1 MHTKRATSF
10 TRIVIFSL
18 ILFATAAGLG
28 ACVSQGVLPQLDT
41 PQLAYDVE
49 TATLDWQDVDSAV
62 GYSISCYQAG
72 KMDDPVMRLDVE
84 QSQWVCTDLNAGTYD
99 VRVTAR
105 ADAST
110 HRDSETAER
119 RIKVLD
125 SVTTPIDPVD
135 PPQIQTADLY
145 LRNLFYV
152 QGSKQDLILEFGDAV
167 PTALQGGNLRAE
179 DYNLT
184 TNPNRLQIRA
194 SYLTKLQT
202 GVVVPFTVQLDN
214 GANKSYELRVVSDL
228 YTLQTADQTPYL
240 AVSAQETA
248 QYLPSLYLYDRTGK
262 TVTTS
267 GHVQYVLLDGS
278 LISSFQY
285 SLSSQ
290 NNTIALRTTALSNA
304 DAGYHTLTVVSQS
317 DAGETVFAEF
327 PVVVY
332 RGSSYVPENF
342 ELDYD
347 NTQGQIFLRWGNV
360 QTDAVYIV
368 EVGATTRYRSDDPAY
383 ASNFDLEQG
392 VFAFPGNSFAKGETV
407 RIVAEHGADRYP
419 SAWESMPVDYQDPEV
434 QRYLSRTYKFLGKEH
449 NLLFSDP
456 EELQDFLWYCLMYYM
471 QMDSLSGSEYASLFP
486 SNSAGFTI
494 DEFRYQTFYYA
505 VDPDI
510 SATALQKALMQEL
523 KTYPEAYYTINQ
535 ISALTDTAVQGD
547 FVYVFAQAAQP
558 TPTYYGTTTNTEQSQ
573 SSFWITEDE
582 TCHQHASDR
591 PSDYAD
597 FAYRAW
603 EAVEVYYSDEV
614 YLALERGLRP
624 VGIAGSPAEQVITAA
639 EQVLRQIVSDDMS
652 DYDVIHVIY
661 DWIAANVLYD
671 HDIAS
676 QKTDTKDK
684 YRQVSGSASFFAEG
698 VFFRDPTMHMNVA
711 VCNGMAKAFSI
722 LANMEGIEC
731 YKVNGTSN
739 GAGHAW
745 NKVRIG
751 SFWYICDSTWA
762 NQLDGRK
769 EYITHDYLFM
779 TTEQSDPAN
788 GHKEDTVRNPDIATG
803 AYAVDDQ
810 YDWIVD
816 WYHDYAA

>member
-1 MHTKRATSF
+1 MHTKRATQF
-10 TRIVIFSL
+10 TWIVLLSL

-28 ACVSQGVLPQLDT
+28 ACVSQGVLPQLAK
-41 PQLAYDVE
+41 PHLSYNAE
-49 TATLDWQDVDSAV
+49 TATLDWEDIDSAV
-62 GYSISCYQAG
+62 GYSIIVYQDG
-72 KMDDPVMRLDVE
+72 ERDQSLLSLDTD
-84 QSQWVCTDLNAGTYD
+84 QSQWAITELNAGNYE
-99 VRVTAR
+99 VGVYAR
-105 ADAST
+105 ANPAT
-110 HRDSETAER
+110 HRDGYAAYI
-119 RIKVLD
+119 RIKITD
-125 SVTTPIDPVD
+125 TTTTPIDPED

-152 QGSKQDLILEFGDAV
+152 QGSKQDLILDFGDAV

-179 DYNLT
+179 DYT
-184 TNPNRLQIRA
+184 IETNPNRLQIRA

-214 GANKSYELRVVSDL
+214 GENRSYELRVVSDL

-248 QYLPSLYLYDRTGK
+248 QYLPSLYLYDRAGK

-285 SLSSQ
+285 SLSGQ

-332 RGSSYVPENF
+332 RGTSYVPENF

-347 NTQGQIFLRWGNV
+347 NTQGQIFLRWDNV
-360 QTDAVYIV
+360 QDDAVYVV
-368 EVGATTRYRSDDPAY
+368 EVGATTRYRSDDPAWNAY
-383 ASNFDLEQG
+383 FDLEQG
-392 VFAFPGNSFAKGETV
+392 AFSVPNNALPLGETV
-407 RIVAEHGADRYP
+407 RVVAEYGADRYP
-419 SAWESMPVDYQDPEV
+419 SAWKSMPVDYRDPEV
-434 QRYLSRTYKFLGKEH
+434 QSYLQRTYTFLGQKH
-449 NLLFSDP
+449 NYLISDQ
-456 EELQDFLWYCLMYYM
+456 EELQNFVWYCMMYYM
-471 QMDSLSGSEYASLFP
+471 QMDSLSGSEYESLCP
-486 SNSAGFTI
+486 SNTQFTL
-494 DEFRYQTFYYA
+494 DEFCYQTFYYA

-510 SATALQKALMQEL
+510 STTAMQNTWMQKL
-523 KTYPEAYYTINQ
+523 KTYPEAYYTTNQ
-535 ISALTDTAVQGD
+535 ISSLTNTAVQGD
-547 FVYVFAQAAQP
+547 FVYIFAQAAQP

-591 PSDYAD
+591 PSDYDD

-739 GAGHAW
+739 RAGHAW

-762 NQLDGRK
+762 NQLSNGK
-769 EYITHDYLFM
+769 EFITHDYLFM

-788 GHKEDTVRNPDIATG
+788 GHKEDTSRNPDIATG

-810 YDWIVD
+810 FNWIED